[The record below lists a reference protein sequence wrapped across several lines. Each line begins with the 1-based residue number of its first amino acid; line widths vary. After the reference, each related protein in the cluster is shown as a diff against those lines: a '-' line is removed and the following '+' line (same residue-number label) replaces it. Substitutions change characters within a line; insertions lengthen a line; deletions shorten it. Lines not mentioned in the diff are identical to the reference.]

1 MIGSH
6 LGQAIS
12 TIKMNRIV
20 KIKRNKVYL
29 FFILIAFCYCKD
41 DEIQKKTSECVP
53 NEAIISK
60 DSTFEIYS
68 PGKQEYGYANAI
80 KLNKLW
86 QASADALFYKDTFRI
101 NFNTYWEDPKRP
113 DAEFDTEH
121 LSLQIANINEK
132 CMKLTRMT
140 TNNNCKM
147 IYSTLV
153 DDATEDV
160 YYILESDSNNYI
172 QFDTFNLETGRVAG
186 KFMVSFERDK
196 SRVKKP
202 WNPDFVRFFNGEF
215 HCRIKN

>member
-80 KLNKLW
+80 KLNKPW
-86 QASADALFYKDTFRI
+86 KASSTAFISRDTFKIFFR
-101 NFNTYWEDPKRP
+101 TYWDVPNDP
-113 DAEFDTEH
+113 DWEYDTEF
-121 LSLQIANINEK
+121 LIIKIPNLNEK
-132 CMKLTRMT
+132 CMKLSRTA
-140 TNNNCKM
+140 TNNSCEM
-147 IYSTLV
+147 HYSALL
-153 DDATEDV
+153 DDATEDD
-160 YYILESDSNNYI
+160 YYILESDLNNYI